1 MRDQRYQLKFSK
13 AFEVFEF
20 TSERSKGSINKIVKY
35 TETSTQG
42 IYNLGFGDKIDDSD
56 DFDDNV
62 ISNNEDS
69 GRVLATVAGTVYIF
83 TDKYPNAYV
92 YATGSSPSR
101 TRLYKMGISKHLE
114 EIEEDFQVFGFI
126 NDSLEKFRKNRN
138 YHAFLLTRK

>member
-1 MRDQRYQLKFSK
+1 MRDQRYQLKFSQ

-20 TSERSKGSINKIVKY
+20 TSEGSKGRINKIVKY

-83 TDKYPNAYV
+83 TDKFPNAYV

-101 TRLYKMGISKHLE
+101 TRLYRMGISKHLE
-114 EIEEDFQVFGFI
+114 EIEEDFQVYGFI
-126 NDSLEKFRKNRN
+126 NESLEKFRKNRN